1 MCGQAYNKEVLL
13 HWCSVAIQVN
23 IVPMRT
29 STIIHAKALLL
40 SSTSL
45 YHQSLYI
52 QLRSSELV
60 VVRYIVLSYIG
71 LLDQART
78 MVKLQEIGAM
88 VFHSATRLGRA
99 IEE

>member
-1 MCGQAYNKEVLL
+1 M
-13 HWCSVAIQVN
+13 
-23 IVPMRT
+23 
-29 STIIHAKALLL
+29 
-40 SSTSL
+40 
-45 YHQSLYI
+45 
-52 QLRSSELV
+52 

-99 IEE
+99 IESDMLATKLLFVFRAEASRAAKDCETKQGVE